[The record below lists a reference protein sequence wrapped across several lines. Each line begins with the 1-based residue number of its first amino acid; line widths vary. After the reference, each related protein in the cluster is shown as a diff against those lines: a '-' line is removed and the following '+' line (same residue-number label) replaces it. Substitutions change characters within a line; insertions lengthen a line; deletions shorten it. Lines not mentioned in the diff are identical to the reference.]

1 MLIRTSTYDDLQ
13 HIIKLDQQ
21 LYPENN
27 LGQYTL
33 SHILEIGISHVMIID
48 DQIVGYIC
56 VNNLLVNQL
65 SENINIELEKIIL
78 KSKWFVNKKELKIN
92 GEKYFCTISLIGVV
106 EKYKS
111 LLPNLLKQV
120 IKYHAMRKC
129 NTKFIVV
136 FVRKNNVSN
145 ISKINT
151 TNTINATN
159 SADEY
164 KKLYQS
170 AGFIFSDIDE
180 PNLFGCPND
189 NGLMMYK
196 KMSFFDLF

>member
-1 MLIRTSTYDDLQ
+1 MSIRIATHDDLQ
-13 HIIKLDQQ
+13 NIIKLDQQ

-33 SHILEIGISHVMIID
+33 SHILTIGISHVMIID
-48 DQIVGYIC
+48 NQIVGYIC
-56 VNNLLVNQL
+56 VNDLLINQL
-65 SENINIELEKIIL
+65 SENINLELKKIIS
-78 KSKWFVNKKELKIN
+78 KSEWFVNKKKLKID
-92 GEKYFCTISLIGVV
+92 GEKYFCTISLIGVM
-106 EKYKS
+106 EKYRS

-120 IKYHAMRKC
+120 IKYYAMRKC
-129 NTKFIVV
+129 HTKFIVV
-136 FVRKNNVSN
+136 FVRKNNISD

-151 TNTINATN
+151 TKTINM
-159 SADEY
+159 ADEY

-196 KMSFFDLF
+196 KISFFDLF